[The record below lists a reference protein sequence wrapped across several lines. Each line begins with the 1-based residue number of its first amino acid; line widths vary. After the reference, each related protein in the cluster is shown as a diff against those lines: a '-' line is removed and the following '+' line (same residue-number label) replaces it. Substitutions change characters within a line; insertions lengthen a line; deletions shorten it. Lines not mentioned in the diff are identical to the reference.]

1 MHQPEAGIRVTGHGC
16 GSRLEGG
23 VMSLVP
29 VLTMLVS
36 PVSSDHLRDVF
47 ARYHPRL
54 EFV

>member
-16 GSRLEGG
+16 APRLEGG
-23 VMSLVP
+23 VMSSVP

-47 ARYHPRL
+47 ARYHPSHS
-54 EFV
+54 FA